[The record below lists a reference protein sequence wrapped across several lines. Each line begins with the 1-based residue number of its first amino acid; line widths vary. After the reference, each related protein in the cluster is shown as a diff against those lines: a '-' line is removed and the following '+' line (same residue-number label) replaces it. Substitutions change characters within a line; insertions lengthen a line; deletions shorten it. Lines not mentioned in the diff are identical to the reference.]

1 MAAMTAN
8 AHRPGADVIR
18 LVGLGG
24 VGRHGVLPEERR
36 DGQTFLVDLDIH
48 LDTSAAAAGD
58 DLGATVDY
66 ATVATEVV
74 ALIEGE
80 PVNLLETLAARIA
93 DAVLAHD
100 RVQSV
105 NVTVHKPEAPLGLL
119 FSDVQVRI
127 SRSADRAGDSAPIP
141 ADSAAASGA
150 EGVPAPVLEASPF
163 TPNEGVP
170 APSPAEAEEDGSDVL
185 DREPDEEVA
194 VVLGLGGN
202 VGDVR
207 STLRAV
213 VDDLR
218 SAPGLT
224 VQVVSPLARTAAVTA
239 ADAVAQP
246 DYLNAVVLATTTLSP
261 NRILELAQSLEDSY
275 GRVRTHR
282 WGQRTVDIDIID
294 YQGVSSTAEH
304 LQLPHPRA
312 NERAFVLVP
321 WAQADADAFLPGLG
335 GGPVAMLAE
344 TAPDRGGVRWLALD
358 WLERTG
364 RGTDSASFVISEHA
378 APAPVGREQGG
389 PEQGEEA
396 PPMVPPQPDE
406 DDAPAPQESAP
417 GQQGEQ
423 AAPSVVP
430 PEAPGV
436 WQAPAAAEA
445 GAVPVAPD
453 GSDVSV
459 GAGQA
464 DAAEAADAEPAV
476 AGAAQ
481 DGGAQ
486 ARAGAEPEGAD
497 LQDVAEAP
505 EGVGPQDAGG
515 VPAAGSE
522 ADAADAEPDAPAE
535 TAPAADVS
543 QASDGSAG
551 SDAIGPAE
559 PTDSVEPADAS
570 ERADDPVALDPVP
583 TADPASAAPAHQP
596 DAGRPAGATQAAAS
610 GGDRPG
616 APVAPESGAEGEP
629 AGVPDHEPQVS
640 APAAGERSSS
650 PNVGQEEV
658 EPASVPTPDRAPS
671 ETAAPEPA
679 PAEPEPEPAEP
690 EPAAEPEPQPAE
702 PGEPEPAPAAEETPA
717 PWASRGTETPS
728 PEQTPKPFAPRWQPV
743 QRRDEES

>member
-1 MAAMTAN
+1 MTAN
-8 AHRPGADVIR
+8 AHRPEADVIR

-48 LDTSAAAAGD
+48 VDTSDAAAGD

-66 ATVATEVV
+66 AAVATEVV

-80 PVNLLETLAARIA
+80 PLNLLETLAARIA
-93 DAVLAHD
+93 DAVLAHA
-100 RVQSV
+100 RVLAV
-105 NVTVHKPEAPLGLL
+105 DVTVHKPDAPLGLL

-127 SRSADRAGDSAPIP
+127 SRAADRAGGSAPSR
-141 ADSAAASGA
+141 AESAAASGA
-150 EGVPAPVLEASPF
+150 AAVPGPVLEASPY

-170 APSPAEAEEDGSDVL
+170 APSPAEAEEDGSDAL
-185 DREPDEEVA
+185 DREPDDEVA

-218 SAPGLT
+218 GAPGLT
-224 VQVVSPLARTAAVTA
+224 VQEVSPLARTAAVTA

-246 DYLNAVVLATTTLSP
+246 DYLNAVVLATTTMSP
-261 NRILELAQSLEDSY
+261 NGLLELAQSLEDSY

-364 RGTDSASFVISEHA
+364 SGTDSASFVISESA
-378 APAPVGREQGG
+378 APAPVGREVGGSEQGG
-389 PEQGEEA
+389 SEQGVPARGEEA
-396 PPMVPPQPDE
+396 PPSVPPQQD
-406 DDAPAPQESAP
+406 DDAPAPQESEP
-417 GQQGEQ
+417 GQQAEQ

-436 WQAPAAAEA
+436 WQAPAAAES
-445 GAVPVAPD
+445 GALPVAPD
-453 GSDVSV
+453 GSEVSV
-459 GAGQA
+459 AGQP
-464 DAAEAADAEPAV
+464 DEAPD
-476 AGAAQ
+476 
-481 DGGAQ
+481 
-486 ARAGAEPEGAD
+486 GAD
-497 LQDVAEAP
+497 D
-505 EGVGPQDAGG
+505 
-515 VPAAGSE
+515 
-522 ADAADAEPDAPAE
+522 
-535 TAPAADVS
+535 
-543 QASDGSAG
+543 
-551 SDAIGPAE
+551 
-559 PTDSVEPADAS
+559 
-570 ERADDPVALDPVP
+570 LDPAP
-583 TADPASAAPAHQP
+583 TADPAPADPAQP
-596 DAGRPAGATQAAAS
+596 DAGQPAGVASVAES
-610 GGDRPG
+610 GGARPG
-616 APVAPESGAEGEP
+616 GEVSPARESGVEGEP
-629 AGVPDHEPQVS
+629 AGVPDPEPQVWAQAS
-640 APAAGERSSS
+640 GEQSSS

-658 EPASVPTPDRAPS
+658 EPASVPTPDRVPS
-671 ETAAPEPA
+671 ESAEPGPAEPEPEPEPAEPESEPEATDPAQEPAATAPEPEPEPA
-679 PAEPEPEPAEP
+679 EPEPEPAEPEPEPAEPEPEPAEP
-690 EPAAEPEPQPAE
+690 EPAQAETQPAE
-702 PGEPEPAPAAEETPA
+702 PDPAEPAPAAADTPA
-717 PWASRGTETPS
+717 PWPPRGTETPS

>member
-1 MAAMTAN
+1 MTAN
-8 AHRPGADVIR
+8 AHRPEADVIR

-66 ATVATEVV
+66 AAVATEVI

-93 DAVLAHD
+93 DAVLAHE
-100 RVQSV
+100 RVLAV
-105 NVTVHKPEAPLGLL
+105 DVTVHKPEAPLGLL

-127 SRSADRAGDSAPIP
+127 SRAAVRAGGSAPIP
-141 ADSAAASGA
+141 AESAAASGA
-150 EGVPAPVLEASPF
+150 AAVPGPVLEASPF

-170 APSPAEAEEDGSDVL
+170 APSPAEAEEDGSDAL
-185 DREPDEEVA
+185 DREPDDEVA

-218 SAPGLT
+218 GAPGLT

-261 NRILELAQSLEDSY
+261 NRLLELAQSLEDSY

-294 YQGVSSTAEH
+294 YRGVSSTAEH

-364 RGTDSASFVISEHA
+364 SGTDSASFVISESA
-378 APAPVGREQGG
+378 APAPVGRELVGSEQGGSAQGG
-389 PEQGEEA
+389 PAQGEEA
-396 PPMVPPQPDE
+396 PPSVPPQQD
-406 DDAPAPQESAP
+406 DDAPAPQESEP
-417 GQQGEQ
+417 GQQAEQ

-436 WQAPAAAEA
+436 WQAPAAAES
-445 GAVPVAPD
+445 GAMPVAPD
-453 GSDVSV
+453 GSEVSV
-459 GAGQA
+459 AGQA
-464 DAAEAADAEPAV
+464 GV
-476 AGAAQ
+476 
-481 DGGAQ
+481 
-486 ARAGAEPEGAD
+486 
-497 LQDVAEAP
+497 EAP
-505 EGVGPQDAGG
+505 DDAH
-515 VPAAGSE
+515 AG
-522 ADAADAEPDAPAE
+522 
-535 TAPAADVS
+535 
-543 QASDGSAG
+543 
-551 SDAIGPAE
+551 
-559 PTDSVEPADAS
+559 
-570 ERADDPVALDPVP
+570 DPVP
-583 TADPASAAPAHQP
+583 TADPASADPAHQT
-596 DAGRPAGATQAAAS
+596 DAGQPVGAALVAES

-616 APVAPESGAEGEP
+616 GEAPAARESGTEGEP
-629 AGVPDHEPQVS
+629 AGVPDPEPQVG
-640 APAAGERSSS
+640 APALGEQSSS

-658 EPASVPTPDRAPS
+658 E
-671 ETAAPEPA
+671 AAGPEPEPEA
-679 PAEPEPEPAEP
+679 AGPEPEPEPAEPEPEPAEP
-690 EPAAEPEPQPAE
+690 EPAEAETQPAE
-702 PGEPEPAPAAEETPA
+702 PDPAEPAPAASDTPA
-717 PWASRGTETPS
+717 PWPPRGTETPS